1 MQQQTV
7 NQPRIVLVA
16 GLILLVATVI
26 AGLMVFLLMERHAE
40 NLLSKSLL
48 LSLQNKVEM
57 AESEIRQRSAAA
69 VTVATR
75 PFLIEQI
82 QRADM
87 PAGDAGA
94 VRALDRGARSFLSS
108 GFSAIALY
116 GRDGRELAQAGTF
129 AQRPE
134 LAVPLD
140 PAGHA
145 QLLWKSGFLLRTDVE
160 IASDGHNVGKVIAE
174 APLPGVTGMF
184 KVTDSKTSDLA
195 LCAPLDVDMQCFPTT
210 LNPAVFPRQPRRIQ
224 NNPLPMSHALEGKSG
239 FIVARDYRQR
249 QVVAAY
255 SPVGD
260 LGLGMVLKMD
270 RAELHAPVRRQAK
283 YLLPILAGVL
293 AVAVLLLR
301 WQLAPLVTRLVR
313 SEQNARETIVRLR
326 DSESRVQAML
336 NNVDEGIVT
345 ISERG
350 EIELFNPGAE
360 RLFGFRNAEAVGRN
374 VSLLMP
380 EPHRSEHDA
389 YIARYL
395 QTGEAHVIGVGREVA
410 GQRKGGEIFPM
421 DLRISEFYLAGRRH
435 FIGIMRDITER
446 KAAEAKILHL
456 ANYDALTGLPNR
468 NLAQDRIQQAIAR
481 AQRSGTQF
489 AVMFIDLDHFKT
501 INDSLGHNVGDALLQ
516 MVAGRILACLREED
530 TVGRQGGDEFIVL
543 LGSLNSP
550 KDAAV
555 VAHKILH
562 ALSAPCSIN
571 ERELHTSASIGIA
584 IYPEDGRG
592 AEALLK
598 NSDTAMYHAKES
610 GRSNCQFFA
619 HEMNV
624 AAAERLLL
632 ETSLRHAVAGGE
644 LLLHYQPLVNLADG
658 RIVATEA
665 LVRWKHPQ
673 LGFVDPARFIPV
685 AEDSG
690 LIAPLGEWVLRQACL
705 QLKQWHALGIQLP
718 RMVVNLSPRQFRE
731 KNLVQIFSGVF
742 RETGVES
749 RWLGLEITESA
760 IMENPEATIGV
771 LKELKA
777 LGIELSL
784 DDFGTGYSSLSY
796 LKRFPIDKLKIDQSF
811 VHDITTDPDDEAMV
825 TAIIAMAHHL
835 NIRVVAEGVE
845 TEAQLAFLREH
856 GCDEYQ
862 GFLFSRPLPAD
873 ELDSRLGEAPGSR
886 DPSVNALT

>member
-1 MQQQTV
+1 MQPKKNDQS
-7 NQPRIVLVA
+7 RIVLVA
-16 GLILLVATVI
+16 GLILLVVTVI
-26 AGLMVFLLMERHAE
+26 AGLMVFLLMERHAG

-48 LSLQNKVEM
+48 LSLQSKVEM
-57 AESEIRQRSAAA
+57 TESEIRQRSAAA
-69 VTVATR
+69 ATIATR
-75 PFLIEQI
+75 PFLVEQV
-82 QRADM
+82 QRADTS
-87 PAGDAGA
+87 AGDAKA
-94 VRALDRGARSFLSS
+94 VRALERGTQSFLSS

-116 GRDGRELAQAGTF
+116 GKDGRELARAGTF
-129 AQRPE
+129 AQQPE
-134 LAVPLD
+134 LAVPLVL
-140 PAGHA
+140 AGQS
-145 QLLWKSGFLLRTDVE
+145 QLMWKSGFLLRTDVE
-160 IASDGHNVGKVIAE
+160 IMSEGRRVGKVVAE
-174 APLPGVTGMF
+174 APLRRITGMF
-184 KVTDSKTSDLA
+184 KVTGSKTSDLA
-195 LCAPLDVDMQCFPTT
+195 LCAPLDIDMQCFPTT

-224 NNPLPMSHALEGKSG
+224 NKPLPMSHALDGKSG
-239 FIVARDYRQR
+239 FIVARDYRQQ

-270 RAELHAPVRRQAK
+270 RAELHAPVRRQAR

-293 AVAVLLLR
+293 AVAILLLR
-301 WQLAPLVTRLVR
+301 WQLAPLVARLVR
-313 SEQNARETIVRLR
+313 SKQNARETIVRLR

-345 ISERG
+345 ISVTG
-350 EIELFNPGAE
+350 EIELFNLGAE
-360 RLFGFRNAEAVGRN
+360 RLFGLSNEEAVGRN

-389 YIARYL
+389 HIGRYL
-395 QTGEAHVIGVGREVA
+395 RTGEAHVIGVGREVA
-410 GQRKGGEIFPM
+410 GQRKSGEIFPM

-435 FIGIMRDITER
+435 FIGIMRDITQR
-446 KAAEAKILHL
+446 KTAEAKILHL

-481 AQRSGTQF
+481 AQRSEVQF

-501 INDSLGHNVGDALLQ
+501 INDSLGHNIGDALLQ
-516 MVAGRILACLREED
+516 TVAGRILACLREED

-562 ALSAPCSIN
+562 TLSVPCSIN

-584 IYPEDGRG
+584 IYPEDGRDVG
-592 AEALLK
+592 TLLK

-610 GRSNCQFFA
+610 GRGNYQFFT

-644 LLLHYQPLVNLADG
+644 LLLHYQPLVGLADG

-665 LVRWKHPQ
+665 LLRWKHPE
-673 LGFVDPARFIPV
+673 LGFVDPARFIHI
-685 AEDSG
+685 AEESG

-705 QLKQWHALGIQLP
+705 QIKQWHALGIELP

-731 KNLVQIFSGVF
+731 KNLVQTFSSVF
-742 RETGVES
+742 REAGVEPH
-749 RWLGLEITESA
+749 WLGLEITESA
-760 IMENPEATIGV
+760 IMENPEVTIGI

-811 VHDITTDPDDEAMV
+811 IHDITTDPDDEAMV

-845 TEAQLAFLREH
+845 TEAQLTFLREH

-862 GFLFSRPLPAD
+862 GYLFSRPLPAGALRARFD
-873 ELDSRLGEAPGSR
+873 TAPRIG
-886 DPSVNALT
+886 